1 MLKELSLVFHHLG
14 LHFLFSSLVP
24 ALVSVPPCEGAASL
38 SALDG
43 KKTQVNPVVVVDKAE
58 EADGWAERRHECITF
73 W

>member
-43 KKTQVNPVVVVDKAE
+43 KKLRLTL
-58 EADGWAERRHECITF
+58 
-73 W
+73 